1 MQHLSLITA
10 IISMSIIHTMH
21 CINLE
26 CLYSDRNDHGYK
38 CDVSSLR
45 IVSKDDREV
54 LKVLG
59 NHNNPRRGDESVK
72 FFDVIGKTVNFF
84 PQNLHE
90 FFPHLEILQ
99 VYGSNLREV
108 SGNDLRNFSE
118 SLKFLW
124 LSTNEIEIIEQ
135 NLFEN
140 TKNLEWVDFSYNKIN
155 HVDARSF
162 ESLTQ
167 LKSLAFDTNLCHSG
181 NAVNDPTAVAVLV
194 DKIEAKCIDVV
205 YARKERQLFKGN
217 FLIDENK
224 FIKIPFRAN
233 FIA

>member
-1 MQHLSLITA
+1 
-10 IISMSIIHTMH
+10 MSIFHTIN
-21 CINLE
+21 CVNLE
-26 CLYSDRNDHGYK
+26 CLYSDRNDYGYK

-54 LKVLG
+54 LKVFG
-59 NHNNPRRGDESVK
+59 THQPRRNDESVK

-90 FFPHLEILQ
+90 FFPLLEILQ
-99 VYGSNLREV
+99 IYGSNLREI
-108 SGNDLRNFSE
+108 SGNDLRGFGE
-118 SLKFLW
+118 SLKILW
-124 LSTNEIEIIEQ
+124 LSTNELEIIEQ

-140 TKNLEWVDFSYNKIN
+140 TKNLEWVDFSYNKIK

-162 ESLTQ
+162 EILSQ

-181 NAVNDPTAVAVLV
+181 NAVNDPTAVAPLV

-205 YARKERQLFKGN
+205 YAQKERQRFKGN
-217 FLIDENK
+217 FGTSSV
-224 FIKIPFRAN
+224 N
-233 FIA
+233 FYTS